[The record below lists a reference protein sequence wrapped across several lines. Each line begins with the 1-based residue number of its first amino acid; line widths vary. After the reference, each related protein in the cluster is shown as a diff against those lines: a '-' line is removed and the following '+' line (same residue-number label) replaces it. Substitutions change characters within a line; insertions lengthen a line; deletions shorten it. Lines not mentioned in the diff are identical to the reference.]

1 MEAVTVDSFVKAAKV
16 SDLKPGDM
24 TLFESGDERVL
35 LVNVGGQ
42 IHAVGEVCPHQECYL
57 SEDGALEGAEVECV
71 CHGSRFNATSGEVI
85 EGPSEEGLGRYA
97 VRIEGDDILVGPA

>member
-1 MEAVTVDSFVKAAKV
+1 MEAVPVDSFVKAAKV

-24 TLFESGDERVL
+24 ALFESGDERVL

-42 IHAVGEVCPHQECYL
+42 IHAVGEVCPHEECYL

-71 CHGSRFNATSGEVI
+71 CHGSRFNATNGELI

-97 VRIEGDDILVGPA
+97 VRIEGDDVLVGPA